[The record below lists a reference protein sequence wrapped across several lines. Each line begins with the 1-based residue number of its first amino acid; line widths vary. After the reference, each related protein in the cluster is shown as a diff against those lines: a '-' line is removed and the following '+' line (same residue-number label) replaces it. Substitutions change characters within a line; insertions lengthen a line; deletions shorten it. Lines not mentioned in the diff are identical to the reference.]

1 MWLLLKLRKRLCLT
15 TSIDR
20 NSSVIDRF
28 KDGLSA
34 LQFFTA
40 LQLHPALLS
49 PVLTHSEKGLTALQ
63 LERLFKPDLS
73 PPGSNRTCKE
83 SETLGYWADYL
94 LDCEEG
100 QAAVSVEDVFMF
112 ATGLTSLPP
121 SGLEPSPKIEFLD
134 DSPFPMAN
142 TCSSSC
148 CSTTKKKTLTTA
160 TSSTIKCFG
169 CGGEGHLIKA
179 CPNRGAPA
187 AGAAAT
193 ADPSALAVRRAAAV
207 SAAAPG
213 GRPVPAP
220 RRVAGRWAGTA
231 GEKKEKDTGA
241 TRRSW
246 ADWDKKSA
254 LAFWTRAAHN
264 NGMPDCQ
271 SVPEGDAE
279 PG

>member
-1 MWLLLKLRKRLCLT
+1 MRHSTMLQTAGCLRHVATVEAKKDIVSDSLHWYI
-15 TSIDR
+15 IDR

-142 TCSSSC
+142 TCSN
-148 CSTTKKKTLTTA
+148 TLKLPLLDTYTVW
-160 TSSTIKCFG
+160 TLDLKIPQDLDVFK
-169 CGGEGHLIKA
+169 LQ
-179 CPNRGAPA
+179 
-187 AGAAAT
+187 
-193 ADPSALAVRRAAAV
+193 
-207 SAAAPG
+207 
-213 GRPVPAP
+213 VP
-220 RRVAGRWAGTA
+220 
-231 GEKKEKDTGA
+231 
-241 TRRSW
+241 
-246 ADWDKKSA
+246 
-254 LAFWTRAAHN
+254 
-264 NGMPDCQ
+264 
-271 SVPEGDAE
+271 
-279 PG
+279 